1 MNIHELVL
9 GAKLTWMS
17 LHYCTSSRWLL
28 SVLLPI
34 KSLHR
39 KESYHR
45 VYRMLAHWSNADH
58 FTCRQELLAQYL
70 KFVQLERFQDW
81 PRLEQQLL
89 ARENKIVV
97 IRPLLRQ
104 WWGSVKRLC
113 FLFLGQVFQPT
124 TEIHRMSIQF
134 HCLLQIC
141 PRFKS
146 RLWGSQSS
154 RPFWPYYC
162 FLLFALQKQSSW
174 KLGFGQKLPI
184 FDQEHRSLSWCERYG
199 NSLCINHGS
208 PRYVWTMEVRDMSN

>member
-1 MNIHELVL
+1 
-9 GAKLTWMS
+9 MS

-28 SVLLPI
+28 SVLLPR

-97 IRPLLRQ
+97 SCYSTAPATMVRICQAFVLSFSRASVPADHRNPQNVHSIPLSTTNLSKIQESPFEVRKVQ
-104 WWGSVKRLC
+104 GLS
-113 FLFLGQVFQPT
+113 GPT
-124 TEIHRMSIQF
+124 TASFSSHCRNRAAGNLDLDRSCQYLIRSI
-134 HCLLQIC
+134 
-141 PRFKS
+141 
-146 RLWGSQSS
+146 
-154 RPFWPYYC
+154 
-162 FLLFALQKQSSW
+162 AA
-174 KLGFGQKLPI
+174 
-184 FDQEHRSLSWCERYG
+184 
-199 NSLCINHGS
+199 
-208 PRYVWTMEVRDMSN
+208 